1 MDSESA
7 AVPNHQAKSPSSP
20 KKNPTMNGTSQAPSG
35 FRHILP
41 QIPTMNRNPK
51 IAQSKASAK
60 KEVGSPP
67 GNVGAKLVVEDAS
80 KVVTMDVDLK
90 QEPSEE
96 LKQEGVPKENEEL
109 VENEKSKESDKSPPT
124 SAVSTLD
131 PDKKSEE
138 KSDNNQEQKSQKKLK
153 SLSEKSELK
162 ASKSPEKSEQ
172 RAQKSPEKKGG
183 SYKNIFD
190 DKVVEGK
197 RQRKPKVISDDLT
210 GSPKTAVKTPEVKIK
225 KRESLTVVEEEKPV
239 EWLVGDCLWGKVAGH
254 PWWPCMVSF
263 DPHTG
268 IYTKMQ
274 GKSRMYHMQY
284 FGDECE
290 RGWVYSSS
298 VMEFKG
304 KKDYDEHVK
313 QAFDNAKKS
322 DRPRLE
328 KLYKTYPGRL
338 KAWNIAILEAES
350 ALPLSRNE
358 RKQKYIFDYEQPKPV
373 DVAPVATEVTPL
385 NGDVESSSEQK
396 KSDKSKK
403 RTSLP
408 VKEKTKDSKVQKRK
422 LSLDVDS
429 PNIPKAK
436 KIKVSKE
443 ETPVKS
449 ETPKVQQIEGCFE
462 VFCQKNKDTMMEE
475 HPGFTEEM
483 LADLM
488 KQQWC
493 MMSQKQKARYKSK
506 FASDE
511 PGAKKK
517 RMSKPTAKKVELEE
531 MEEVVPEEEEVS
543 KKKKSSQK
551 STEPEEQEKPEK
563 VPKVKRSKSVK
574 ESKPV
579 VSDQV
584 EPMETEE
591 TVVPNEEDQDN
602 SKSAA
607 PKPTGLENEEP
618 EFEILKLASSGPQK
632 AEKICQICEK
642 DGDLLDC
649 TGPCLGT
656 FHANCLG
663 LKDTAAENF
672 KCDECTTGNHTCFK
686 CKKADTNTRKCGVVQ
701 CGKFYHEDCV
711 KSLQY
716 AKCENKNFTCPL
728 HACESCCA
736 EQTKK
741 DKSSKG
747 ARLLR
752 CVRCPT
758 AYHVGEF
765 CIGAG
770 SLNLP
775 GYNIVCPKHFKP
787 SKSNKAVH
795 SHVNVS
801 WCFSCNNGG
810 SLICCES
817 CPAAFHAD
825 CVKIKSTEGSFYC
838 AECAAGKRPLYGD
851 IVWVKLG
858 TYRWWPCQV
867 CHPANVPHNIQHKA
881 HGVGEFPVQFF
892 GSKDYYWI
900 HKGRCFA
907 FQEGDKA
914 SKENTANKHLAK
926 IFSKGV
932 YEATEAF
939 KVWKAVKANK
949 EQVEKERQDRK
960 PAPFKYVKTNLPI
973 GSVQIYKAD
982 LTEIPRCEC
991 KPEQDNPCSSDTDCL
1006 NRMLMYECHPAVCPA
1021 GEKCQNQR
1029 YQKREYPDSEPYKV
1043 PGKGWGLKTNV
1054 PVKKGQFVNEY
1065 VGDLI
1070 DEDEVKKRI
1079 KQAHDDNVMNFYM
1092 LTLDNKR
1099 IIDAGPK
1106 GNLSRFMN
1114 HSCQPNCETQKW
1126 TVNGDVRV
1134 GLFALHDIP
1143 AGSELTFNYNFE
1155 CLGNDKTSCSCG
1167 AANCSG
1173 FLGVRPKTAAA
1184 AAQEKKSKEAKS
1196 KDKKKRKKRKT
1207 EVKKTHEDD
1216 CFRCGEGGEL
1226 IMCDKNG
1233 CPKSYHLT
1241 CLKLSKPPHGKWD
1254 CPWHHCDECGKPAT
1268 KKCALC
1274 PDSFCSVHEETNIR
1288 EVQGFLL
1295 CTDHEDSEAN
1305 DLYISDQDERA
1316 SSSTRSSV
1324 SSDVASEDDNKPVE
1338 KKKAN
1343 KRGRKSKSQG
1353 TDDPLAVAPM
1363 FDDSDDDG
1371 FSGLVIDIPSI
1382 P

>member
-1 MDSESA
+1 MMDSESA
-7 AVPNHQAKSPSSP
+7 AVPNQQAISPSSP
-20 KKNPTMNGTSQAPSG
+20 TKNPTMNGTSQAPSG
-35 FRHILP
+35 FRHHLP

-60 KEVGSPP
+60 KEVASPP
-67 GNVGAKLVVEDAS
+67 GGVTSPVSAKLVVEDAG
-80 KVVTMDVDLK
+80 KVVTMDADLK
-90 QEPSEE
+90 QEISVQKIPEE
-96 LKQEGVPKENEEL
+96 NSSENEQS
-109 VENEKSKESDKSPPT
+109 EKPKSRSKGGHKVDKTQIDDKSPT
-124 SAVSTLD
+124 EREQLSEKERAEN
-131 PDKKSEE
+131 KSEE
-138 KSDNNQEQKSQKKLK
+138 KTN
-153 SLSEKSELK
+153 
-162 ASKSPEKSEQ
+162 KSPEKSSDTDQ
-172 RAQKSPEKKGG
+172 KIHKSPAKKTP
-183 SYKNIFD
+183 SYKNIFE

-197 RQRKPKVISDDLT
+197 RQRKPKVIVDDLT
-210 GSPKTAVKTPEVKIK
+210 TSPKAATPEIKPK
-225 KRESLTVVEEEKPV
+225 KRESLPPAEEEKEI

-254 PWWPCMVSF
+254 PWWPCMVAF

-268 IYTKMQ
+268 IFTKMQ

-298 VMEFKG
+298 IMEFKG
-304 KKDYDEHVK
+304 KKAYDDHVK

-322 DRPRLE
+322 DKPRLE
-328 KLYKTYPGRL
+328 KLYRTYPGRL
-338 KAWNIAILEAES
+338 KAWHIAIKEAES
-350 ALPLSRNE
+350 ALELSRNE
-358 RKQKYIFDYEQPKPV
+358 RKQKYIFDYEQQPKPNA
-373 DVAPVATEVTPL
+373 APVQPV
-385 NGDVESSSEQK
+385 NGDTEEEAENKEDESSK
-396 KSDKSKK
+396 TKK
-403 RTSLP
+403 RTSIAG
-408 VKEKTKDSKVQKRK
+408 KEKPKEAKISKRK
-422 LSLDVDS
+422 LSLDVSS
-429 PNIPKAK
+429 PSDPQPKK
-436 KIKVSKE
+436 LKVTKDETPGKDIKVETSK
-443 ETPVKS
+443 VS
-449 ETPKVQQIEGCFE
+449 SADGNFE
-462 VFCQKNKDTMMEE
+462 VYCQKNIDTIKEE
-475 HPGFTEEM
+475 HPTFSDEM
-483 LADLM
+483 LTDLM

-506 FASDE
+506 FSSE
-511 PGAKKK
+511 QEGKKK
-517 RMSKPTAKKVELEE
+517 RLSKPSAKKLEADDVEDMDAEDDVNKNKETQMTTTTKTESEE
-531 MEEVVPEEEEVS
+531 
-543 KKKKSSQK
+543 
-551 STEPEEQEKPEK
+551 TEKPEK
-563 VPKVKRSKSVK
+563 IPKVKRKSLK
-574 ESKPV
+574 ENKP
-579 VSDQV
+579 V

-591 TVVPNEEDQDN
+591 AVDNNEEEQEN
-602 SKSAA
+602 SSTAA
-607 PKPTGLENEEP
+607 PNTTGLENEEP
-618 EFEILKLASSGPQK
+618 EFEILKLSSAGPQK
-632 AEKICQICEK
+632 AEKICQICEEV
-642 DGDLLDC
+642 GELLEC
-649 TGPCLGT
+649 MGGCLGF
-656 FHANCLG
+656 FHSKCLG
-663 LKDTAAENF
+663 LKETAVDNF
-672 KCDECTTGNHTCFK
+672 KCDECTTGNHSCFK
-686 CKKADTNTRKCGVVQ
+686 CKKADASTKKCSVSQ

-716 AKCENKNFTCPL
+716 AKCENKSFTCPL
-728 HACESCCA
+728 HVCESCCA
-736 EQTKK
+736 EQSKK
-741 DKSSKG
+741 EKLLKG
-747 ARLLR
+747 ARLYK

-770 SLNLP
+770 SINLP
-775 GYNIVCPKHFKP
+775 GYNIVCPKHFKR
-787 SKSNKAVH
+787 SKTNKAVH

-817 CPAAFHAD
+817 CPAAFHAE

-858 TYRWWPCQV
+858 TYRWWPTQV
-867 CHPANVPHNIQHKA
+867 CHPSNVPQNIQHKA

-914 SKENTANKHLAK
+914 SKENTANKYLAK

-932 YEATEAF
+932 TEATEAF

-949 EQVEKERQDRK
+949 EQVELEKKDRK
-960 PAPFKYVKTNLPI
+960 PAPFKYVKCNVPI
-973 GSVQIYKAD
+973 GNVQIYKAD

-991 KPEQDNPCSSDTDCL
+991 RPEQDNPCSSDTDCL

-1029 YQKREYPDSEPYKV
+1029 FQKRDYPDSEPFKV
-1043 PGKGWGLKTNV
+1043 TAKGWGLKTNV
-1054 PVKKGQFVNEY
+1054 DIKKGQFVNEY

-1070 DEDEVKKRI
+1070 DEAEVKKRI
-1079 KQAHDDNVMNFYM
+1079 KQAHEDNVTNFYM

-1134 GLFALHDIP
+1134 GLFALHDIA

-1155 CLGNDKTSCSCG
+1155 CLGNDKTNCSCG
-1167 AANCSG
+1167 APNCSG

-1184 AAQEKKSKEAKS
+1184 AAQEKKVKEGKN
-1196 KDKKKRKKRKT
+1196 KDKKKRKRRKPDL
-1207 EVKKTHEDD
+1207 KKGHEDD

-1226 IMCDKNG
+1226 IMCDRNG
-1233 CPKSYHLT
+1233 CPKVYHLN

-1254 CPWHHCDECGKPAT
+1254 CPWHHCDECGKAAT

-1274 PDSFCSVHEETNIR
+1274 PNSFCAAHEESNIR
-1288 EVQGFLL
+1288 EVQGFQI
-1295 CTDHEDSEAN
+1295 CSDHEDAEAN
-1305 DLYISDQDERA
+1305 DLYISDQEERT

-1324 SSDVASEDDNKPVE
+1324 SSDAASEDDAKPVE
-1338 KKKAN
+1338 KKRRSQAADGKKTKKN
-1343 KRGRKSKSQG
+1343 GSKSQG

-1371 FSGLVIDIPSI
+1371 FSGLVIDIPCI

>member
-1 MDSESA
+1 
-7 AVPNHQAKSPSSP
+7 
-20 KKNPTMNGTSQAPSG
+20 MNGTSQAPSG

-131 PDKKSEE
+131 PDK
-138 KSDNNQEQKSQKKLK
+138 NQKKK
-153 SLSEKSELK
+153 KSELK

-190 DKVVEGK
+190 DKVVE
-197 RQRKPKVISDDLT
+197 
-210 GSPKTAVKTPEVKIK
+210 
-225 KRESLTVVEEEKPV
+225 VVEEEKPV

-304 KKDYDEHVK
+304 KKDYDEH
-313 QAFDNAKKS
+313 
-322 DRPRLE
+322 
-328 KLYKTYPGRL
+328 
-338 KAWNIAILEAES
+338 
-350 ALPLSRNE
+350 
-358 RKQKYIFDYEQPKPV
+358 
-373 DVAPVATEVTPL
+373 
-385 NGDVESSSEQK
+385 
-396 KSDKSKK
+396 
-403 RTSLP
+403 
-408 VKEKTKDSKVQKRK
+408 
-422 LSLDVDS
+422 
-429 PNIPKAK
+429 
-436 KIKVSKE
+436 
-443 ETPVKS
+443 
-449 ETPKVQQIEGCFE
+449 
-462 VFCQKNKDTMMEE
+462 KNKDTMMEE

-517 RMSKPTAKKVELEE
+517 QDVH
-531 MEEVVPEEEEVS
+531 EEEEVT

-551 STEPEEQEKPEK
+551 STEPEEHEKPEK

-591 TVVPNEEDQDN
+591 TGVPNEEDQDN

-649 TGPCLGT
+649 TGACLGT

-1029 YQKREYPDSEPYKV
+1029 YQKTGISR
-1043 PGKGWGLKTNV
+1043 L
-1054 PVKKGQFVNEY
+1054 
-1065 VGDLI
+1065 
-1070 DEDEVKKRI
+1070 R
-1079 KQAHDDNVMNFYM
+1079 
-1092 LTLDNKR
+1092 TL
-1099 IIDAGPK
+1099 
-1106 GNLSRFMN
+1106 
-1114 HSCQPNCETQKW
+1114 
-1126 TVNGDVRV
+1126 
-1134 GLFALHDIP
+1134 
-1143 AGSELTFNYNFE
+1143 
-1155 CLGNDKTSCSCG
+1155 
-1167 AANCSG
+1167 
-1173 FLGVRPKTAAA
+1173 
-1184 AAQEKKSKEAKS
+1184 
-1196 KDKKKRKKRKT
+1196 
-1207 EVKKTHEDD
+1207 
-1216 CFRCGEGGEL
+1216 
-1226 IMCDKNG
+1226 
-1233 CPKSYHLT
+1233 
-1241 CLKLSKPPHGKWD
+1241 
-1254 CPWHHCDECGKPAT
+1254 
-1268 KKCALC
+1268 
-1274 PDSFCSVHEETNIR
+1274 
-1288 EVQGFLL
+1288 
-1295 CTDHEDSEAN
+1295 
-1305 DLYISDQDERA
+1305 
-1316 SSSTRSSV
+1316 
-1324 SSDVASEDDNKPVE
+1324 
-1338 KKKAN
+1338 
-1343 KRGRKSKSQG
+1343 
-1353 TDDPLAVAPM
+1353 
-1363 FDDSDDDG
+1363 
-1371 FSGLVIDIPSI
+1371 
-1382 P
+1382 